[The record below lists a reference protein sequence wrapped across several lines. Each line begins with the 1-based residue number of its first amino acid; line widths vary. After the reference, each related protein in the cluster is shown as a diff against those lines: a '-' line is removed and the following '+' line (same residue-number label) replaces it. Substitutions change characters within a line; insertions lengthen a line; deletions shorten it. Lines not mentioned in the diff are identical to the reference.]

1 MADEPVSEEV
11 TVADDKPTN
20 TAEYGCITDLK
31 KQQAET
37 AEQPKSAAKFSTTS
51 NKD

>member
-1 MADEPVSEEV
+1 MADDQVSEEV
-11 TVADDKPTN
+11 TVAEEKPTN

-37 AEQPKSAAKFSTTS
+37 AEQPKSAAKASTTS
-51 NKD
+51 NKE